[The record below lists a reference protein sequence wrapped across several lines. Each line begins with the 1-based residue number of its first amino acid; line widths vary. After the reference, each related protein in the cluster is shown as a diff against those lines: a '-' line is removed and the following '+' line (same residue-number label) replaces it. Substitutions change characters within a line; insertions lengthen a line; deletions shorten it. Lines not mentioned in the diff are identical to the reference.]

1 MAHVVPHE
9 GVAQEAFEAT
19 AAAFENDDF
28 VEAVTHL
35 YRHRF
40 GLVEGDSA
48 YRDIESRLAA
58 PPKITVP
65 SLVLEVVLMRS
76 IHLPRTTHSRVIL
89 PGRIAEMS
97 WKALAKTYPKRRRKN
112 LPTGY

>member
-1 MAHVVPHE
+1 
-9 GVAQEAFEAT
+9 
-19 AAAFENDDF
+19 
-28 VEAVTHL
+28 
-35 YRHRF
+35 
-40 GLVEGDSA
+40 
-48 YRDIESRLAA
+48 
-58 PPKITVP
+58 
-65 SLVLEVVLMRS
+65 MRS